1 MQVTLK
7 ALLRALSCAALLA
20 LANGAAAAVVEVHVG
35 GVAAG
40 KGKVNVAVCDKETFL
55 KHCVRNGSVPAR
67 EGDNVVRIADV
78 PAGRWAVVAY
88 QDENSNDEL
97 DRNFVGIP
105 QENYG
110 FSRDARSKFG
120 PPGFDDAAIE
130 VGGEVT
136 MAKVT
141 LR

>member
-1 MQVTLK
+1 
-7 ALLRALSCAALLA
+7 
-20 LANGAAAAVVEVHVG
+20 VHVS

-40 KGKVNVAVCDKETFL
+40 KGKINVAVCDKEPSSSSAPTT
-55 KHCVRNGSVPAR
+55 AR
-67 EGDNVVRIADV
+67 CRRKAMATMSCACRR
-78 PAGRWAVVAY
+78 AGRYAGPWWPTRTKT
-88 QDENSNDEL
+88 SNDEL

-105 QENYG
+105 KENYG

-120 PPGFDDAAIE
+120 PPGFEDAAIE
-130 VGGEVT
+130 VGGELT

>member
-1 MQVTLK
+1 
-7 ALLRALSCAALLA
+7 
-20 LANGAAAAVVEVHVG
+20 
-35 GVAAG
+35 
-40 KGKVNVAVCDKETFL
+40 
-55 KHCVRNGSVPAR
+55 
-67 EGDNVVRIADV
+67 VRIADV

-120 PPGFDDAAIE
+120 PPSFDDAAIE
-130 VGGEVT
+130 VSGELT